1 MNYLADIRSRF
12 ARALAPL
19 IDDPAPLVAM
29 VHPAQNAKFGDYQ
42 ANCAMP
48 LKNVLNKPPRE
59 IAEQIIAGLDIADLC
74 DPPEIAGPGFINLR
88 LKDSV
93 LAADTARL
101 VGDERL
107 GIENVA
113 APKKY
118 IVDFSAPN
126 IAKPMHV
133 GHLRSTVIGDALC
146 RILRFVGHEVLSD
159 NHIGDW
165 GTQFGMVIYGY
176 RNFLDRENFD
186 QNPVNELAR
195 LYRLVHQVAGYQGAV
210 VELPQLRTKLGEKEA
225 AARSM
230 SAAAE
235 QASGPEKKDLNKK
248 AGKLRDEVA
257 SVKEEIASAEDKIA
271 KVESNAA
278 LKAQCDAHPR
288 IADRAREETAK
299 LHAGDE
305 ANRALW
311 EQFMPICQVALDE
324 MYRRMGIAFD
334 LTLGESFYNPMLAEV
349 VDDLIRRGIAVESD
363 GAICVF
369 QEGKKAPFLIRKS
382 DGAFTYAT
390 TDLATLKYR
399 VETLKADA
407 ALYVVGAPQAEHFE
421 LLFGTGKKWGYNLD
435 CRHIGF
441 GSVLDENRQMFRT
454 RSGGTVGLES
464 LLDEAV
470 TRARQIVNENDDRK
484 PTGPELDEAA
494 RADVA
499 DVVGVGGIKYADLK
513 HNRDSDYVFSWDKML
528 ATTGD
533 SGTYMQYAFA
543 RVNGIF
549 RKSGTTRGAVRQSAT
564 GTADDIRF
572 THPAERALAMQ
583 IHRFGEVLTEVL
595 VDFRP
600 SPLTAWLF
608 ETANAFS
615 TFYTHCKVKDE
626 SDDAIRK
633 SRYLL
638 CDLTATAVEKGL
650 DLLGIQVREQM

>member
-29 VHPAQNAKFGDYQ
+29 VHPAQDAKFGDYQ

-48 LKNVLNKPPRE
+48 LAKTLKKPPRDVAAE
-59 IAEQIIAGLDIADLC
+59 IISRLDVADLC

-107 GIENVA
+107 GIEPVA

-133 GHLRSTVIGDALC
+133 GHLRSTVIGDSLC

-176 RNFLDRENFD
+176 RNFLDQENFD
-186 QNPVNELAR
+186 QNPVDELAR
-195 LYRLVHQVAGYQGAV
+195 LYRLVHQIAGYQGAV
-210 VELPQLRTKLGEKEA
+210 IELPQLRVRLSEKEA
-225 AARSM
+225 AAKSM
-230 SAAAE
+230 SEAAE
-235 QASGPEKKDLNKK
+235 QASGPEKKDLNRK

-257 SVKEEIASAEDKIA
+257 GVREEIAGAEDKIA
-271 KVESNAA
+271 KVESNPAF
-278 LKAQCDAHPR
+278 KAQCDAHPR

-311 EQFMPICQVALDE
+311 EQFMPICQAALDE

-334 LTLGESFYNPMLAEV
+334 LTLGESFYNPMLAGV
-349 VDDLIRRGIAVESD
+349 VDDLVRRGIAVESD
-363 GAICVF
+363 GAMCVF

-390 TDLATLKYR
+390 TDLATIKYR

-421 LLFGTGKKWGYNLD
+421 LLFATAKKWGYHLD
-435 CRHIGF
+435 CRHISF

-470 TRARQIVNENDDRK
+470 TRARQIVDANHEE
-484 PTGPELDEAA
+484 GELDDSA
-494 RADVA
+494 RQAIA
-499 DVVGVGGIKYADLK
+499 EIVGLGAIKYADLK
-513 HNRDSDYVFSWDKML
+513 HNRESDYVFSWDKML
-528 ATTGD
+528 AMTGD
-533 SGTYMQYAFA
+533 TGTYMQYACA
-543 RVNGIF
+543 RVGGIF
-549 RKSGTTRGAVRQSAT
+549 RKGETTRAAVRKSAT
-564 GTADDIRF
+564 GSADDIRF

-583 IHRFGEVLTEVL
+583 IHRFGEVLAEVL

-600 SPLTAWLF
+600 SPLTAWLY

-626 SDDAIRK
+626 PEDAVRK

-638 CDLTATAVEKGL
+638 CDLTASALEKGL
-650 DLLGIQVREQM
+650 ELLGIQVREQM